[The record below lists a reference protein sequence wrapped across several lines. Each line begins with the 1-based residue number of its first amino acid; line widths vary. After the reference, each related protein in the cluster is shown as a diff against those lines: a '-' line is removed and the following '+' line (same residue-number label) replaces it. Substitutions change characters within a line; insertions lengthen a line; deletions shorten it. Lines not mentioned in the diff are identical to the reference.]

1 MRVVGKISKGPSVS
15 TAVEKNQKLEPSV
28 AQMMDWYRQM
38 VLIRQFELRC
48 SQSYQQQKVG
58 GFCHLY
64 MGQEAVAAGSL
75 AAIRPSDYVI
85 TAYRDHGHA
94 IARGTDIAALFA
106 ELYGKQTGCSH
117 GKGGSMHFF
126 DRERNFFGGHA
137 IVGAHIPLAVG
148 MGWAA
153 KYRGEDKV
161 VLCCFGDGAIN
172 QGAFHEALNLAG
184 LFKLPIIFMVENN
197 QYGMGTHVE
206 RASAVTELKLRTGDA
221 YGIDGKDVDGMD
233 CLAVY
238 RMTRAAAEYCR
249 GGHGAIFLEAK
260 TYRYRGH
267 SMSDPQKYRTKEE
280 IAQYQQH
287 DPIGRLESQL
297 KEHGALDDRKVQAMH
312 QEVHAAVEAAHQRA
326 DQDPWP
332 QPDDAWKDIYAHPFA
347 PYQL

>member
-1 MRVVGKISKGPSVS
+1 MS
-15 TAVEKNQKLEPSV
+15 TVAEKNQKLEPAV
-28 AQMMDWYRQM
+28 TQMVDWYRQM
-38 VLIRQFELRC
+38 LVIRQFELRC

-64 MGQEAVAAGSL
+64 MGQEAVAVGSL
-75 AAIRPSDYVI
+75 AALRPSDYVI

-94 IARGTDIAALFA
+94 IARGTALTALFA
-106 ELYGKQTGCSH
+106 ELYGKATGCSH

-126 DRERNFFGGHA
+126 DRGKNFFGGHA

-148 MGWAA
+148 MAWAV
-153 KYRGEDKV
+153 KYRAEDRV
-161 VLCCFGDGAIN
+161 VACFFGDGAMN

-184 LFKLPIIFMVENN
+184 LFKLPIIFVAENN
-197 QYGMGTHVE
+197 QYGMGTHVD
-206 RASAVTELKLRTGDA
+206 RASAVPDLKLRTGDA

-249 GGHGAIFLEAK
+249 GGNGAIFLEAK

-280 IAQYQQH
+280 LARYQEH
-287 DPIGRLESQL
+287 DPIGRLEEQL
-297 KEHGALDDRKVQAMH
+297 QARGALDEKKIEALR
-312 QEVHAAVEAAHQRA
+312 QEVRAAVEAAHHQA
-326 DQDPWP
+326 EQEPWP
-332 QPDDAWKDIYAHPFA
+332 RPDDVWKDVYANPFG
-347 PYQL
+347 PYQV